1 MPGHRFYELDWISA
15 IDIDN
20 KEDFLMAKVCLEFR
34 NKYKI
39 QKIILKVKKNLS
51 SQI

>member
-34 NKYKI
+34 NKYKNS
-39 QKIILKVKKNLS
+39 KNNFKSEKKFK
-51 SQI
+51 